1 MDFRLRTT
9 ELQFRTVFVVS
20 FAGSLLAMSGCG
32 GAPELAPVR
41 GIVEFDGKPIA
52 GFQNAAVAF
61 TPSGGRPAKGPISL
75 DDGSFELSTYS
86 SGDGA
91 RIGAHT
97 VAVSATVDDPSATAE
112 DKYPGVRSVI
122 PEEFAN
128 RDTSGLACEVEPGGN
143 FVRIQIRSDGTG
155 AIVKE

>member
-1 MDFRLRTT
+1 MNFRFDSKWR
-9 ELQFRTVFVVS
+9 
-20 FAGSLLAMSGCG
+20 AMAVLWMVGTSTAIAGCG
-32 GAPELAPVR
+32 DNSPELAPVR

-52 GFQNAAVAF
+52 GFQHAAVAF
-61 TPSGGRPAKGPISL
+61 TPQGGRPAKGTVSSS
-75 DDGSFELSTYS
+75 DGSFELSTYS

-91 RIGAHT
+91 RIGTHA
-97 VAVSATVDDPSATAE
+97 VVVSATVDDPSATAE

-122 PEEFAN
+122 PEKFAN